1 MFRKTLIIILV
12 CALLGLGTVL
22 LWPKAT
28 IITPI
33 PTPTNPVFPPSF
45 VPTSSVSAS
54 PTTATQPISVSIIST
69 PQGAKITVNNQSIG
83 TTPIRYSFQSQTQY
97 HIVVEKDGFVTQSL
111 DFTPTDSTLR
121 LQLVALNT
129 LPTNTVVPSS
139 SPTATPTLPT
149 AVPVDFPQ
157 TYSLNHHTLPTQ
169 QFTYTAAPSTNTT
182 ISAQPTTTTNTPIP
196 QQSPVVQ
203 TSQPT
208 ESEISLYEDV
218 INRYTGVY
226 ASDANDEVEQGTA
239 GEHVIVIS
247 DKYFY
252 PSPVEVFVAFK
263 PHFVNITT
271 STCTLRALTDQNTT
285 IPVGSLAPNQD
296 LIFTPSPDLNGTWQ
310 FWCQEKPSVVATIQ
324 FFS

>member
-1 MFRKTLIIILV
+1 MFRKILIIILV
-12 CALLGLGTVL
+12 CTLLAVSTVL

-28 IITPI
+28 VVTPI
-33 PTPTNPVFPPSF
+33 PTPTTTAFIPSF
-45 VPTSSVSAS
+45 VPTASVSAS
-54 PTTATQPISVSIIST
+54 PTTATSPTSVSIIST
-69 PQGAKITVNNQSIG
+69 PQGAKITVNNQAIG
-83 TTPIRYSFQSQTQY
+83 TTPLRYSFQSQTQY
-97 HIVVEKDGFVTQSL
+97 RIVVEKTGFVTQSL
-111 DFTPTDSTLR
+111 DFTPTNSTLR

-129 LPTNTVVPSS
+129 LPTNTGVPSS
-139 SPTATPTLPT
+139 SPTASTTLPA

-169 QFTYTAAPSTNTT
+169 QFIYTAAPSTTT
-182 ISAQPTTTTNTPIP
+182 QPTTPTNTPTP
-196 QQSPVVQ
+196 QQTPVGQ
-203 TSQPT
+203 TNQPT
-208 ESEISLYEDV
+208 EAEISLYEDI

-226 ASDANDEVEQGTA
+226 ASDANDTVEQGTP
-239 GEHVIVIS
+239 GEHVIIIS
-247 DKYFY
+247 DQYFY

-271 STCTLRALTDQNTT
+271 NTCTLRAITDQNTT

-296 LIFTPSPDLNGTWQ
+296 LIFTPSPDINGTWQ